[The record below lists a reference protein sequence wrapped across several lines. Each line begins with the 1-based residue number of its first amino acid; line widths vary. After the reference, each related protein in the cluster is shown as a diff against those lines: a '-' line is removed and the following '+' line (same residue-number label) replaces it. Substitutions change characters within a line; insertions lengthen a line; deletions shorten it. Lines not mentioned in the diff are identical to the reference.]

1 VLLYIKAAQF
11 FYKPWPKNKGNQ
23 QSSKNGINSPEG
35 NIAKDVKNAVCLM
48 KRVEQMIEHV

>member
-1 VLLYIKAAQF
+1 VLLYIKAAKF

-23 QSSKNGINSPEG
+23 QSSKDGINSPEG
-35 NIAKDVKNAVCLM
+35 NIAKYVKNAVSLM